1 MLKVISPKQKTDLIV
16 VLYTYRNVRSAN
28 NLRIRIVILIPFLFR
43 LSIPTIMEACYDN
56 DVYNATAS
64 DVRPPLIRTRRPMCQ
79 YIVRTN
85 THTPF
90 CGYGLSSGPT
100 KGLSS
105 WWSRNRPTPTTA
117 NNYLQQQHGQRCLIM
132 HIQLCY
138 EVWYV
143 FSCRP
148 RTS

>member
-1 MLKVISPKQKTDLIV
+1 MLEVISHKLTTGLIV
-16 VLYTYRNVRSAN
+16 VLYTYRNARSAN
-28 NLRIRIVILIPFLFR
+28 KLRIRIVILIPFLFR
-43 LSIPTIMEACYDN
+43 LSIPTTMEASYDN
-56 DVYNATAS
+56 DVDNATAS
-64 DVRPPLIRTRRPMCQ
+64 DVRPPLMRTRRPMCR

-100 KGLSS
+100 DGLSS
-105 WWSRNRPTPTTA
+105 WWSRNRSTHTTA
-117 NNYLQQQHGQRCLIM
+117 NNYVQQQHGHRCLIM

-138 EVWYV
+138 V